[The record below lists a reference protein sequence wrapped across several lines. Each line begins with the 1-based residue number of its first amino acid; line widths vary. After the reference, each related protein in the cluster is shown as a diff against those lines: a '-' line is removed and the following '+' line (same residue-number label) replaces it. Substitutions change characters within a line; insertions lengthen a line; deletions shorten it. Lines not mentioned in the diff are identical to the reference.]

1 MVTNPMPS
9 AIPSP
14 LRLLIATNLRLAWRR
29 FLSVRDQSPLLVF
42 LIGSFIAGYFGLAFL
57 LFYKGLKF
65 IGHFPGLGTLLSERL
80 LFLMFAFLFF
90 LLWFSNLVIG
100 YTNLFKNRETSFLMS
115 LPIPSSTIFQWK
127 FIEATL
133 LASWAFIFLIAPL
146 LVAFGITRQ
155 ADWHYYLV
163 TPLFMGLFILLPA
176 VGGTGCAIILARYLD
191 RKSFQISALGV
202 CILLLVLAAI
212 ALKPTVVSEEMLE
225 TRVID
230 VLDRLLVRT
239 RFAQFPLLPS
249 YWLSAGVLYWSEGA
263 VATSLFFGMV
273 LLSHVLFFGSM
284 AFTWGGRVFYE
295 ASSATQSR
303 GSLLSTW
310 KYTASKIETS
320 LESLLQR
327 GPLEI
332 IVGWIPG
339 LRADVRALCV
349 KDARMFWRDT
359 TQWGQTLVLFGL
371 LGMYIINLRHFS
383 QQFSNPFWVNL
394 VSYLNLLACSLNLAT
409 LTTRFVYPQF
419 SLEGK
424 RFWIVGMAP
433 MGLARVIVVKFWFAL
448 TTALVITVGLMGL
461 SCHMLQIPWERAL
474 YFMGAVSVM
483 TFTLTAMAVGL
494 GAVYPNFKED
504 NPSKIVSGFGGTF
517 CLVLSFIYIVASIV
531 MLVLGA
537 SWAGHRGNATLFHMA
552 SWLLFILWSALV
564 GGLPLRLGMRKAG
577 RFEIS

>member
-1 MVTNPMPS
+1 MPS
-9 AIPSP
+9 VIHSP
-14 LRLLIATNLRLAWRR
+14 LRLLIATNLRQAWRR
-29 FLSVRDQSPLLVF
+29 LLSVRDQSPLLVF
-42 LIGSFIAGYFGLAFL
+42 LIGVFIAGYFGLAFL
-57 LFYKGLKF
+57 LFYKGLMF

-115 LPIPSSTIFQWK
+115 LPIPSETIFQWK
-127 FIEATL
+127 FIESTL
-133 LASWAFIFLIAPL
+133 LASWAFVFLIAPL
-146 LVAFGITRQ
+146 LVAFGMTRQ
-155 ADWHYYLV
+155 AEWHYYIV
-163 TPLFMGLFILLPA
+163 APLFMGLFILLPA
-176 VGGTGCAIILARYLD
+176 VGGTCCAIMLARYLD
-191 RKSFQISALGV
+191 RKSFQIIALGACV
-202 CILLLVLAAI
+202 LLLILATF
-212 ALKPTVVSEEMLE
+212 ALKPTAVSDEMLE

-239 RFAQFPLLPS
+239 RFAQFPGLPS
-249 YWLSAGVLYWSEGA
+249 YWLSAGVMYWSEGA

-273 LLSHVLFFGSM
+273 LLSHALFFGSL
-284 AFTWGGRVFYE
+284 AFTWGGRVFFE

-303 GSLLSTW
+303 GGLLSTW
-310 KYTASKIETS
+310 KHTPSQPGSSFDAHP
-320 LESLLQR
+320 QR
-327 GPLEI
+327 GALELI
-332 IVGWIPG
+332 AGLIPG
-339 LRADVRALCV
+339 LRPDVRALCV

-424 RFWIVGMAP
+424 RSWIVGMAP
-433 MGLARVIVVKFWFAL
+433 MGLARVITVKFWFAL
-448 TTALVITVGLMGL
+448 TTALTITVGLMGL
-461 SCHMLQIPWERAL
+461 SCHMLQIPWGRTL
-474 YFMGAVSVM
+474 FFIGAVTIM

-494 GAVYPNFKED
+494 GVVYPNFKED

-517 CLVLSFIYIVASIV
+517 CLVLSFIYIATSIV
-531 MLVLGA
+531 ILATGAAWAAHHAQSLVFQ
-537 SWAGHRGNATLFHMA
+537 TVP
-552 SWLLFILWSALV
+552 WLAFALWSALV
-564 GGLPLRLGMRKAG
+564 GVLPLGLGLRKAG
-577 RFEIS
+577 RFEIT